1 MQTQLKYAVEIVI
14 PRSTRMLGVLEP
26 LLERT
31 VFEDVPTNL
40 AAVKQRVESMQ
51 VGLHFACASQ
61 RHDLVEA
68 EDLGSHHFRPHAM
81 FSPPFRFNSR
91 AYNATRTLQ
100 AELTIS
106 ELENA
111 GEVVAAASLRRK
123 LERPSLSGKPSSFAQ

>member
-68 EDLGSHHFRPHAM
+68 EDLGS
-81 FSPPFRFNSR
+81 SLQ
-91 AYNATRTLQ
+91 ATRHVQPTIPFQLSRLQ
-100 AELTIS
+100 C
-106 ELENA
+106 NA
-111 GEVVAAASLRRK
+111 HIAG
-123 LERPSLSGKPSSFAQ
+123 